1 MNHDIANILNAY
13 LLTLPFADRV
23 AGVVKPVT
31 FFTGTSD
38 KPIKKTIPVDCGV
51 SQPDCISGKYTD
63 LVPNSKYKSI
73 IYWEDNGVSVD
84 TQHNTRDFNFTSSLR
99 LITWINLKKV
109 GKTDCNVSSLAIT
122 NILNTI
128 PTGYFNSGIYTRIRV
143 TIGQEIIKSSAIF
156 SKYTYDEATM
166 QYLMFPF
173 DYFAL
178 DITTNFTILKSCIVD
193 WENETPII
201 CDTK

>member
-1 MNHDIANILNAY
+1 MNHAIATILNTY
-13 LLTLPFADRV
+13 LSTLPFADRV
-23 AGVVKPVT
+23 AGIVKPIT
-31 FFTGTSD
+31 FFTGTTD

-51 SQPDCISGKYTD
+51 SQPDCIGGKYTD

-73 IYWEDNGVSVD
+73 MYWEDNGVKL
-84 TQHNTRDFNFTSSLR
+84 NTSENQRDFNFTASLR

-109 GKTDCNVSSLAIT
+109 GKTDCNVSALAVT
-122 NILNTI
+122 NVLNTL
-128 PTGYFNSGIYTRIRV
+128 PTGYFNNGIYTRIRV
-143 TIGQEIIKSSAIF
+143 VVGSEIVKNAAIF
-156 SKYTYDEATM
+156 GKYSYDEAVT

-178 DITTNFTILKSCIVD
+178 DITVNFTILKSCIID

-201 CDTK
+201 CETK

>member
-1 MNHDIANILNAY
+1 MNHAIATILNTY
-13 LLTLPFADRV
+13 LSALPFADRV

-31 FFTGTSD
+31 LITGTAD
-38 KPIKKTIPVDCGV
+38 KPIRKVIPVDCGV
-51 SQPDCISGKYTD
+51 SQPDCVGGKYTD

-73 IYWEDNGVSVD
+73 IYWEDNGVKIN
-84 TQHNTRDFNFTSSLR
+84 TAENTRDFNFTASLR

-109 GKTDCNVSSLAIT
+109 GKTDCNVSALAVT
-122 NILNTI
+122 NVLNTL
-128 PTGYFNSGIYTRIRV
+128 PTGYFNNGIYTRIRV
-143 TIGQEIIKSSAIF
+143 VVGQEIIKSASIF
-156 SKYTYDEATM
+156 GKYTYDEAVT
-166 QYLMFPF
+166 QYLMYPF

-178 DITTNFTILKSCIVD
+178 DVTVNFTILKSCIVD

>member
-1 MNHDIANILNAY
+1 MNNAIAEIFNSY

-23 AGVVKPVT
+23 AGTVRAVT
-31 FFTGTSD
+31 LVTGTAD
-38 KPIKKTIPVDCGV
+38 KPIKKTIPVACNV
-51 SQPDCISGKYTD
+51 SEPDCVTGQYTD

-73 IYWEDNGVSVD
+73 MYWEDNGVKIN
-84 TQHNTRDFNFTSSLR
+84 TANQTRDFNFTSSLR
-99 LITWINLKKV
+99 LIVWINLKKV
-109 GKTDCNVSSLAIT
+109 GKTDCNVSALAVT

-128 PTGYFNSGIYTRIRV
+128 PTNYFNSGIYTRIRAV
-143 TIGQEIIKSSAIF
+143 VNSEIIKSPAIF
-156 SKYTYDEATM
+156 SKYTYDEATT

-178 DITTNFTILKSCIVD
+178 DIDTTFTIPKSCIVD